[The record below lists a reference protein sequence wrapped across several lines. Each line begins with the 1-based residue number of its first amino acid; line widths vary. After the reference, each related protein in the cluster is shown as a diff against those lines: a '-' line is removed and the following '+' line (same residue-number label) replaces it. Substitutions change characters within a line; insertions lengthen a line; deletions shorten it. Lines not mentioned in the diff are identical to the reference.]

1 MIVMGEVAVVLLVVK
16 ELNAGKRGPW
26 FMVLATVI
34 TYKNW
39 LRRRSTGLAGPVN
52 QNQ

>member
-39 LRRRSTGLAGPVN
+39 LRRRPTGLAGPVN